1 MLGETDGALFPQDKF
16 NETRVLP
23 GQDHLP
29 QWRRVIVAIDPATTA
44 KDSSDESG
52 IVVMAEGADGDF
64 YCLEDCSGR
73 FSPDR
78 QMQVVAEAYYRN
90 NADCAVVEVNMSGV
104 YMRALLSTV
113 DPNIPLRTVHGM
125 KGKVSRAQG
134 PSSLFMQG
142 RIHHVGDNFRLL
154 EDQLS
159 AMAEGDDRNRMKDD
173 RADAWVWA
181 MIHLAGTG
189 QGDWGAVYGFRDC
202 TACGARVNENK

>member
-1 MLGETDGALFPQDKF
+1 MAL
-16 NETRVLP
+16 
-23 GQDHLP
+23 
-29 QWRRVIVAIDPATTA
+29 DPATTA

-73 FSPDR
+73 FPPDQ
-78 QMQVVAEAYYRN
+78 QMTVVAQAYYRN
-90 NADCAVVEVNMSGV
+90 NADCVVAEVNMTGD

-134 PSSLFMQG
+134 ASSLFGQG
-142 RIHHVGDNFRLL
+142 RIHHVGDNFRQL

-159 AMAEGDDRNRMKDD
+159 AMAEGDDRNRMRDD

-189 QGDWGAVYGFRDC
+189 QGDWARSTGSA
-202 TACGARVNENK
+202 TAPRAARG